1 MTSAD
6 SPGTKPFSRRR
17 KILISVFILFHW
29 ACVIAWILPKPSP
42 IKTFLLG
49 LKAPL
54 PGIEKAPGEA
64 PREWTMRLRP
74 VAASYLQNSG
84 QWQEW
89 AMFSPN
95 PLQVN
100 RYVGAQVAFERG
112 NWKQYTF
119 PRLSEMNFM
128 EAWVEK
134 RYRKL
139 QQRLIDENKVPYHE
153 DVARWIARELHEPG
167 NKPVRVTLFVYE
179 APIPKHDREELHAAD
194 APAWIDYTDL
204 LRTKAKYS
212 PKLLVD
218 YFVQPQDLAP

>member
-6 SPGTKPFSRRR
+6 SAGTEPYSRRR
-17 KILISVFILFHW
+17 KVLISVFIVFHW

-42 IKTFLLG
+42 IKTFMLSV
-49 LKAPL
+49 KAPL

-64 PREWTMRLRP
+64 PRGWTVRP
-74 VAASYLQNSG
+74 RSVAAAYLQNSG

-95 PLQVN
+95 PLQIN
-100 RYVGAQVAFERG
+100 RYVGAHVSFERG

-139 QQRLIDENKVPYHE
+139 QQRLVDENKMPYHE
-153 DVARWIARELHEPG
+153 DVARWIARELREPG
-167 NKPVRVTLFVYE
+167 NKPVRVTLFVFE
-179 APIPKHDREELHAAD
+179 SPIPKHDREELQAAD

-204 LRTKAKYS
+204 LRKKAQYS
-212 PKLLVD
+212 PKLLLD
-218 YFVQPQDLAP
+218 YFVQPQDLEP

>member
-6 SPGTKPFSRRR
+6 SAGAKPLSRRR
-17 KILISVFILFHW
+17 KVLISAFILFHW
-29 ACVIAWILPKPSP
+29 ACVVAWILPKPSP

-49 LKAPL
+49 IKAPL
-54 PGIEKAPGEA
+54 PGIEKAQGEE
-64 PREWTMRLRP
+64 PRGWAVRPRP
-74 VAASYLQNSG
+74 VAAAYLQNSG

-95 PLQVN
+95 PLQIN

-119 PRLSEMNFM
+119 PRLSQMNFM

-153 DVARWIARELHEPG
+153 DVARWIARELREPG

-179 APIPKHDREELHAAD
+179 SPIPKHDREELQAAD
-194 APAWIDYTDL
+194 APSWIDYTDL

-218 YFVQPQDLAP
+218 YFVQPKDLEP